1 MAKNSAKPDF
11 YETLGVA
18 KTASADEIK
27 KAYKK
32 LARKYHPDLNPGNKA
47 AEDKF
52 KSISEAYSVLSDEK
66 KRTQYDRFGSA
77 DVPPGFEWAGA
88 GAGGQNV
95 DWQEI
100 FKNMDARQG
109 GRGAAGGGAQGGFGF
124 EDMLGDLFG
133 ARGRRGRSRGMA
145 GSDVEVAVELP
156 FLVAVQG
163 GTRQITVEIEGRR
176 EQIQLK
182 VPPGLKDGARIR
194 IAGRGGPGMDGGPNG
209 DLFIVAKVQPHP
221 VIKRDGDDLHIDVPV
236 TFAEASLGATIEVPT
251 LSGKKKLKIPAGTQG
266 GQKIRIAGEGVKH
279 KDGTTGDFY
288 VHIQIAIPKSLDPEA
303 QKLVKELEDK
313 APLDP
318 RADLERE
325 FHAT

>member
-1 MAKNSAKPDF
+1 
-11 YETLGVA
+11 
-18 KTASADEIK
+18 
-27 KAYKK
+27 
-32 LARKYHPDLNPGNKA
+32 
-47 AEDKF
+47 
-52 KSISEAYSVLSDEK
+52 
-66 KRTQYDRFGSA
+66 
-77 DVPPGFEWAGA
+77 
-88 GAGGQNV
+88 
-95 DWQEI
+95 
-100 FKNMDARQG
+100 
-109 GRGAAGGGAQGGFGF
+109 
-124 EDMLGDLFG
+124 
-133 ARGRRGRSRGMA
+133 
-145 GSDVEVAVELP
+145 VAVELP

-194 IAGRGGPGMDGGPNG
+194 IAGRGGPGVEGGPNG

-236 TFAEASLGATIEVPT
+236 TFGEASLGATIEVPT

-303 QKLVKELEDK
+303 QKLVKELEGK
-313 APLDP
+313 ASLDP